1 MRKLNFSTLNRTFT
15 RFYWSNYSV
24 KYTKRQA
31 ISDVPANVYTRSVVV
46 CIDVQIIYQEC
57 CCMKYYSTVR
67 CIYNRCLDDI
77 LFYYTLYVCVIDVQM
92 ICYATLY
99 VVCMCNRCQDDIL
112 FYCTLYV
119 CIIDVQMIYYST
131 VRCMYF

>member
-46 CIDVQIIYQEC
+46 CIDVK
-57 CCMKYYSTVR
+57 MKYYSTVR
-67 CIYNRCLDDI
+67 CMYNRCLDDI
-77 LFYYTLYVCVIDVQM
+77 LFYYTLYVCVIDV
-92 ICYATLY
+92 
-99 VVCMCNRCQDDIL
+99 
-112 FYCTLYV
+112 
-119 CIIDVQMIYYST
+119 
-131 VRCMYF
+131 